1 MDTSLTSFL
10 KGDVEIIGVESLI
23 IINVTRCR
31 YVKVNDSK
39 QQQRWAGYEVSNL
52 FFFACDRRT
61 TSFLWISENEQMV
74 HHHFSGRIFQE
85 VIISPGYPVDE
96 PTLQQIAYVS

>member
-52 FFFACDRRT
+52 FFSHVRDEQLHFFGFQKMSKWCITIFLDAYFRRL
-61 TSFLWISENEQMV
+61 SSHLV
-74 HHHFSGRIFQE
+74 
-85 VIISPGYPVDE
+85 
-96 PTLQQIAYVS
+96 TL

>member
-10 KGDVEIIGVESLI
+10 KGDVEIIGAEALI

-39 QQQRWAGYEVSNL
+39 QQQQRWAGYEVSNL
-52 FFFACDRRT
+52 FFSHVRDEQLHFFGFQKMSKWCIIIFLDEYFRR
-61 TSFLWISENEQMV
+61 
-74 HHHFSGRIFQE
+74 
-85 VIISPGYPVDE
+85 
-96 PTLQQIAYVS
+96 